1 MPQLDIS
8 TFAPQLVW
16 LAISFIVLYVLM
28 AWLGLPR
35 IGKAIG
41 ARRDRIDGDL
51 ARAAQV
57 KADAE
62 EVLAAYQ
69 KGLAEARGEA
79 QATLKATTDRLAAEA
94 AERQRELA
102 QRLAQQ
108 IAAAEARIAAMKNE
122 ALAEI
127 RGIALDVGRAVVE
140 KLTGAVPD
148 DARMAAA
155 VERTLAAPA
164 RERAH

>member
-35 IGKAIG
+35 IGVAIT

-51 ARAAQV
+51 ARAAQA

-62 EVLAAYQ
+62 AVLANYQ
-69 KGLAEARGEA
+69 KALADARGEA
-79 QATLKATTDRLAAEA
+79 QATLKAMTDRLAAEA

-102 QRLAQQ
+102 RQLTQQ
-108 IAAAEARIAAMKNE
+108 IEAAEARIAAMKDE
-122 ALAEI
+122 ALAEV
-127 RGIALDVGRAVVE
+127 RGIAIEVGRSIVE
-140 KLTGAVPD
+140 KLIGAAPD
-148 DARMAAA
+148 NARMAAA
-155 VERTLAAPA
+155 VDRTLAGPA
-164 RERAH
+164 GERAH

>member
-35 IGKAIG
+35 IGVAIT

-51 ARAAQV
+51 GRAAQA
-57 KADAE
+57 KIDAE
-62 EVLAAYQ
+62 AVLATYQ
-69 KGLAEARGEA
+69 KALSDARAEA
-79 QATLKATTDRLAAEA
+79 QATVKATTDRLAADA

-102 QRLAQQ
+102 QRLMQQ
-108 IAAAEARIAAMKNE
+108 IEAAEARIAAMKNE
-122 ALAEI
+122 ALAEV
-127 RGIALDVGRAVVE
+127 RGIAVDVGRSIVE
-140 KLTGAVPD
+140 KLVGTVPED
-148 DARMAAA
+148 TRMAAA
-155 VERTLAAPA
+155 VDRTLAGAA
-164 RERAH
+164 GGSAH

>member
-155 VERTLAAPA
+155 VERTLAAA
-164 RERAH
+164 AGERAH

>member
-79 QATLKATTDRLAAEA
+79 QATLNATTDRLAAEA

-155 VERTLAAPA
+155 VERTLAAA
-164 RERAH
+164 AGERAH